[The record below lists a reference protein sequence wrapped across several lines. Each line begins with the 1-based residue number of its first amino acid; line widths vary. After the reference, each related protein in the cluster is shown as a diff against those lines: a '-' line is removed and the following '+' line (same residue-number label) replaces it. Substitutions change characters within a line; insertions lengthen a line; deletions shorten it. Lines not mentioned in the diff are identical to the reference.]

1 MAPFPPYAT
10 GTVLNRGPSEWL
22 LILSNYQGHAL
33 LLRSHTL
40 MCPSAT
46 VKWESLSTHTSGF
59 HVSARFDCVVQVARV
74 RVCLSLV
81 SKLPF

>member
-1 MAPFPPYAT
+1 MALDSDQLSRTHTPPAVT
-10 GTVLNRGPSEWL
+10 
-22 LILSNYQGHAL
+22 
-33 LLRSHTL
+33 HTYV
-40 MCPSAT
+40 S
-46 VKWESLSTHTSGF
+46 VRHSKVREFEHTHTSGF